1 MNTQTN
7 SENASGEIPSLPSL
21 FLHLYPS
28 KSIHHPHITPKRR
41 FLSPYHRSFP
51 SPLETNSFTQSR
63 FDYRIPFPFPS
74 ISFSIPRP
82 LPSPSLPHL
91 LFDSQRSNQIQSN
104 LPSLPPPF
112 PLLTPPSTHQH
123 NLSQSNPSITLKVSS
138 PPPHLHHPPPN
149 PCFQP
154 RKPLPLP
161 HSQNP
166 PLFTPKTPPKSGF
179 LPNPHRNP
187 SPPQQCIPLHPL
199 LIPRSSSGATVK
211 MHFCKQW

>member
-7 SENASGEIPSLPSL
+7 SENALGEIPSLPSL

-63 FDYRIPFPFPS
+63 FDFQIPFPFPP
-74 ISFSIPRP
+74 ISFPFP
-82 LPSPSLPHL
+82 HLLLSPSLPHL

-112 PLLTPPSTHQH
+112 PLLTALSTHRL
-123 NLSQSNPSITLKVSS
+123 NRFESNPSITLKVSS
-138 PPPHLHHPPPN
+138 PPPHRHHPPSN
-149 PCFQP
+149 PRFQH

-166 PLFTPKTPPKSGF
+166 PLFIPKTP
-179 LPNPHRNP
+179 
-187 SPPQQCIPLHPL
+187 
-199 LIPRSSSGATVK
+199 
-211 MHFCKQW
+211 